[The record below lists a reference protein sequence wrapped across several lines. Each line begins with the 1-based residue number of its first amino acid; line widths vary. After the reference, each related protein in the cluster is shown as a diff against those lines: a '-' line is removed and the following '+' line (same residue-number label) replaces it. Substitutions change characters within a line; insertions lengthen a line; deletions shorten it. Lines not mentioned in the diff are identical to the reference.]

1 MPVLPHWLPYD
12 ETTGQSESQIRL
24 LDNTAK
30 KFTDTHTHTDT
41 HQSIPRAMKHNRSI
55 YPHISIGGSPAG
67 RMNQRYLDAVNEG
80 SKEEDKQLHSGH
92 ALVEELGAG
101 VLILLQGPTTAWRS

>member
-30 KFTDTHTHTDT
+30 KFTYRHTETHR
-41 HQSIPRAMKHNRSI
+41 SIPRAMKHNRSI
-55 YPHISIGGSPAG
+55 YPHRSIGGSPAG

-101 VLILLQGPTTAWRS
+101 VLILLQGPATAWRS